1 MNEAHLE
8 DAELR
13 HMAQRLGAGA
23 AELLDVER
31 VAASVVERLRAQ
43 PAPRAE
49 RRWWIQ
55 PRWLRAAAA
64 AVVLVVGAGVLLRGW
79 SGAGGNRHPAH
90 YVADELQDLSA
101 DQLRQVLGSLDQTL
115 NDPVVE
121 PSDEDLNDLTT
132 DELQALLRSLEG

>member
-1 MNEAHLE
+1 MNEKRLE
-8 DAELR
+8 DDELR
-13 HMAQRLGAGA
+13 QMAQRLGGRA
-23 AELLDVER
+23 AERLNVER
-31 VAASVVERLRAQ
+31 VAAGIVERLRTP
-43 PAPRAE
+43 PATRPARF
-49 RRWWIQ
+49 WWIQ
-55 PRWLRAAAA
+55 PGWLRAAA
-64 AVVLVVGAGVLLRGW
+64 AVVLVVGAGILVRGW
-79 SGAGGNRHPAH
+79 NSAGGQRHPTH